1 MRCDTTPMCRA
12 HANVVCSRRRVW
24 RRGAAG
30 LLELAARAIRAA
42 GRDARTSVMT
52 SRNRLSSQLQ
62 MNPVRQCA
70 RRWMLAIDVT
80 QASPLFSDHAPREVH
95 LWQ

>member
-1 MRCDTTPMCRA
+1 VLRHNDVWRA
-12 HANVVCSRRRVW
+12 KRSLSVRYLRVW
-24 RRGAAG
+24 RRAACV
-30 LLELAARAIRAA
+30 
-42 GRDARTSVMT
+42 SPT
-52 SRNRLSSQLQ
+52 SRFGDSRRYGVSAMVSMTPPHKRRSPKKT

-70 RRWMLAIDVT
+70 RRGPLGLDVA

>member
-1 MRCDTTPMCRA
+1 
-12 HANVVCSRRRVW
+12 
-24 RRGAAG
+24 
-30 LLELAARAIRAA
+30 
-42 GRDARTSVMT
+42 MT
-52 SRNRLSSQLQ
+52 

-70 RRWMLAIDVT
+70 RRGASVLDVA

>member
-1 MRCDTTPMCRA
+1 MLRHD
-12 HANVVCSRRRVW
+12 VW
-24 RRGAAG
+24 RAKAKDVGSLIAR
-30 LLELAARAIRAA
+30 LAS
-42 GRDARTSVMT
+42 GRCASTRCRKLGNQGGVVWCGSVYDVNTDHHPSAMT
-52 SRNRLSSQLQ
+52 

-70 RRWMLAIDVT
+70 RRGASVLDVA

>member
-1 MRCDTTPMCRA
+1 MLRHDVWRA
-12 HANVVCSRRRVW
+12 KAKDVGSLIARLASRRCASTRCRKLGNQGGVVW
-24 RRGAAG
+24 CGIVDDVTTDRHPSA
-30 LLELAARAIRAA
+30 
-42 GRDARTSVMT
+42 MT
-52 SRNRLSSQLQ
+52 

-70 RRWMLAIDVT
+70 RRGASVLGVT

>member
-1 MRCDTTPMCRA
+1 
-12 HANVVCSRRRVW
+12 
-24 RRGAAG
+24 
-30 LLELAARAIRAA
+30 
-42 GRDARTSVMT
+42 MT
-52 SRNRLSSQLQ
+52 

-70 RRWMLAIDVT
+70 RRGESVLDVA